1 MKKTILGVLLALV
14 LVPLAFAAGDGA
26 GGLGVFGSWWDSQ
39 DYGALYG
46 GGVRFGAEI
55 FSGLALEARASYLVS
70 EQLDD
75 VVEGR
80 NVSTELELVPL
91 EAAVTWTLD
100 VSDALK
106 PYVGAGAGYYLKNVD
121 WKADDVIDEAD
132 DKDSVGYFA
141 LAGLNVVLGNVVL
154 FGEAKYNVVQNDDE
168 WRWQGSDVEQ
178 QNSLDGFAANIGLK
192 LAF

>member
-1 MKKTILGVLLALV
+1 MKKAILGVLLVLV

-46 GGVRFGAEI
+46 GGVRFGAEL

-70 EQLDD
+70 ADRDE

-168 WRWQGSDVEQ
+168 WRWQGSDVKQ
-178 QNSLDGFAANIGLK
+178 KNSLDGFAANVGLK

>member
-1 MKKTILGVLLALV
+1 MKKAILGVLLVLV

-80 NVSTELELVPL
+80 SVSTELELVPL
-91 EAAVTWTLD
+91 EAAVVWTLD
-100 VSDALK
+100 VSEALK

-141 LAGLNVVLGNVVL
+141 LAGLNLYLDAFSL
-154 FGEAKYNVVQNDDE
+154 FAEAKYNLVGTDDDLE
-168 WRWQGSDVEQ
+168 WRGDDVEAK
-178 QNSLDGFAANIGLK
+178 NSLDGFSFSAGLK
-192 LAF
+192 LGF

>member
-1 MKKTILGVLLALV
+1 MKKTIVGILLVLV

-46 GGVRFGAEI
+46 GGVRLGFEV
-55 FSGLALEARASYLVS
+55 FSGLALEARVSYLVS
-70 EQLDD
+70 EDRD
-75 VVEGR
+75 EIVDGR
-80 NVSTELELVPL
+80 TVSTELELVPL

-100 VSDALK
+100 VSDAIK
-106 PYVGAGAGYYLKNVD
+106 PYVGAGAGHYLKNVD
-121 WKADDVIDEAD
+121 WKADDVIDDAD

-141 LAGLNVVLGNVVL
+141 LAGANVLLGPVVL
-154 FGEAKYNVVQNDDE
+154 FAEAKYNIIQNDDE
-168 WRWQGSDVEQ
+168 WRWQGSDTKQ
-178 QNSLDGFAANIGLK
+178 KNSLDGFAANVGLK

>member
-1 MKKTILGVLLALV
+1 MKKAILGVLSILV

-70 EQLDD
+70 EDRDD

-80 NVSTELELVPL
+80 LVSTEMELVPL

-121 WKADDVIDEAD
+121 WKADDVIDDAD

>member
-1 MKKTILGVLLALV
+1 MKKAILGVLSILV

-70 EQLDD
+70 EDRDD

-80 NVSTELELVPL
+80 LVSTEMELVPL

-154 FGEAKYNVVQNDDE
+154 FGEAKYTLVGTDDDLE
-168 WRWQGSDVEQ
+168 WRGADIEQ
-178 QNSLDGFAANIGLK
+178 RNSLDGFSWTVGLK
-192 LAF
+192 LGF

>member
-1 MKKTILGVLLALV
+1 MKKTIVGILLALV

-26 GGLGVFGSWWDSQ
+26 GGLGVFGSWWDSK

-46 GGVRFGAEI
+46 GGGRFGAEI

-70 EQLDD
+70 EDRDD

-80 NVSTELELVPL
+80 LVSTEMELVPL

>member
-1 MKKTILGVLLALV
+1 MKKAILGVLSILV

-70 EQLDD
+70 EDRDD

-80 NVSTELELVPL
+80 LVSTEMELVPL

-121 WKADDVIDEAD
+121 WKADDVIDDAD

-168 WRWQGSDVEQ
+168 WRWQGSDVERK
-178 QNSLDGFAANIGLK
+178 NSLDGFAANVGVK

>member
-1 MKKTILGVLLALV
+1 MKKTIVGILLALV

-70 EQLDD
+70 EDRDD

-80 NVSTELELVPL
+80 LVSTEMELVPL

-121 WKADDVIDEAD
+121 WKADDVIDDAD

-178 QNSLDGFAANIGLK
+178 KNSLDGFAANVGIK

>member
-1 MKKTILGVLLALV
+1 MKKSIVGILLV
-14 LVPLAFAAGDGA
+14 LVLAPLAFAAGDGA
-26 GGLGVFGSWWDSQ
+26 GGLGVFGSWWDSK

-55 FSGLALEARASYLVS
+55 FSGIALEARASYLVS
-70 EQLDD
+70 EDRD
-75 VVEGR
+75 AVVEGR

-178 QNSLDGFAANIGLK
+178 QNSLDGFAANVGLK

>member
-26 GGLGVFGSWWDSQ
+26 GGLGVFGSWWDSK

-70 EQLDD
+70 EDRDD

-80 NVSTELELVPL
+80 LVSTEMELVPL